1 MMYNKLN
8 NMRALIGLMLLSY
21 VLVTSCENKPADKS
35 EPMEIKKG
43 EEKLEGK
50 FILRGSEESY
60 MIFNSDG
67 SGIEQTMVNGRES
80 FEWTI
85 EDNELC
91 VSKSFQL
98 DDLSEPIENKSC
110 GTFELSDGKLTW
122 KIDGLNVVLYKK
134 K

>member
-1 MMYNKLN
+1 MLYNK
-8 NMRALIGLMLLSY
+8 MIKMGTITGLMLLSY
-21 VLVTSCENKPADKS
+21 GLLTSCENKPADKS
-35 EPMEIKKG
+35 EPMQIKKG
-43 EEKLEGK
+43 EDKLEGK
-50 FILRGSEESY
+50 FILKGSEESY

-80 FEWTI
+80 IKWTI

-91 VSKSFQL
+91 ISKSFQL

-122 KIDGLNVVLYKK
+122 KIDGLNVVLYKEN
-134 K
+134 